1 MAEPFLSEIRMF
13 SFGFAPT
20 GWATCDG
27 QLLQISQNNA
37 LYALIGVMYGG
48 NGTTNFNLPDMRGRT
63 PIHFSS
69 SYPEGSKTG
78 SENVS
83 LTLQQMPTHTHTL
96 QASTGAPTTNSPGT
110 NVFATLPTGK
120 NDFGTAANLTQL
132 NTNSIAAVG
141 TGDGHSNIQ
150 PSLVINF
157 CIALTG
163 IFPSRS

>member
-13 SFGFAPT
+13 GFNFAPV

-37 LYALIGVMYGG
+37 LYALIGIMYGG

-63 PIHFSS
+63 PIHFNAT
-69 SYPEGSKTG
+69 YPEGSKSG
-78 SENVS
+78 SETVT
-83 LTLQQMPTHTHTL
+83 LTTNQIPAHTHNL
-96 QASTGAPTTNSPGT
+96 QGSTGGPTTNAPGT
-110 NVFATLPTGK
+110 MVFATLPTTK
-120 NDFGTAANLTQL
+120 LNYGTAASLTPL
-132 NTNSIAAVG
+132 IGNSVSTVGG
-141 TGDGHSNIQ
+141 TGHNNMQ

-163 IFPSRS
+163 IFPSRN